1 MTDNRQKL
9 SARLAEG
16 LRAAFEC
23 KPAFCNIADGTHA
36 GSITMVA
43 EESVDNAYLVV
54 KAGANDGGFAVAG
67 AADKPFGVCSDEGA
81 KGERL
86 AVILPA
92 SAESTI
98 MCRAATDIPAGA
110 SVYTSANGKVS
121 AAAADGS
128 YKVGV
133 AVCSAVSGGLA
144 EIDPQ
149 GFGESAWK
157 LAACGVHEWT
167 TATTSDSLEF
177 SGLNSDSVVIAAVQS
192 AGGSEK
198 TVKAAASTSGISFTL
213 DANGTAGSTKIAWIA
228 ISKN

>member
-16 LRAAFEC
+16 LRAAFER

-121 AAAADGS
+121 AAALLVFCALLS
-128 YKVGV
+128 KT
-133 AVCSAVSGGLA
+133 SPTL
-144 EIDPQ
+144 PQ
-149 GFGESAWK
+149 
-157 LAACGVHEWT
+157 AASKA
-167 TATTSDSLEF
+167 TAST
-177 SGLNSDSVVIAAVQS
+177 AAVNCIIFFIRSPQ
-192 AGGSEK
+192 
-198 TVKAAASTSGISFTL
+198 
-213 DANGTAGSTKIAWIA
+213 NGNLRTAKSRAKIAF
-228 ISKN
+228 

>member
-1 MTDNRQKL
+1 M
-9 SARLAEG
+9 
-16 LRAAFEC
+16 
-23 KPAFCNIADGTHA
+23 
-36 GSITMVA
+36 
-43 EESVDNAYLVV
+43 
-54 KAGANDGGFAVAG
+54 AV
-67 AADKPFGVCSDEGA
+67 P
-81 KGERL
+81 
-86 AVILPA
+86 
-92 SAESTI
+92 
-98 MCRAATDIPAGA
+98 
-110 SVYTSANGKVS
+110 VS

-133 AVCSAVSGGLA
+133 AVCSAVAGGLA